1 MKKICL
7 PQTVY
12 SRIFIF
18 SAIMALTGLF
28 STPQLDAEIYKW
40 IDENGAKHYSNM
52 PPANAGDV
60 EIVFGEIQHDEAADE
75 ERVKADQKET
85 DALIEKNIKEKR
97 QASEAEQK
105 KLEEAKQDHPPLFAS
120 GCFSPSYSVQQGRG
134 VNEAII
140 PKDFTK
146 GEYQNL
152 QKLFQSLEG
161 NWGGNASVLV
171 CEETQDKVRKVVDN
185 YLIKSEGK
193 MSSTGQFDLKAT
205 LHSQKKNETRDES
218 FRLYLDPK
226 KLALEPNISIGDI
239 ELISVSSNE
248 LAYVEKTQNRSESG
262 GSEMHE
268 KVTTIKK
275 TGEASFTLERILYYN
290 GRLIKISTW
299 HLKNK

>member
-1 MKKICL
+1 M
-7 PQTVY
+7 VY
-12 SRIFIF
+12 LRIFIF

-28 STPQLDAEIYKW
+28 GTSQLNAEIYKW
-40 IDENGAKHYSNM
+40 IDENGLKHYSNM
-52 PPANAGDV
+52 PPANAGNV
-60 EIVFGEIQHDEAADE
+60 EIVFGEIQYDEAADQ

-85 DALIEKNIKEKR
+85 DAFIEKNKKEER

-105 KLEEAKQDHPPLFAS
+105 KLKDSKQDEPPLFS
-120 GCFSPSYSVQQGRG
+120 SECFSPSYSVQQGRG

-140 PKDFTK
+140 PRDFNG

-161 NWGGNASVLV
+161 NWEGNASVLV
-171 CEETQDKVRKVVDN
+171 CEETEDDVRKVVDN
-185 YLIKSEGK
+185 YSVKSLCK

-218 FRLYLDPK
+218 LCLYLDPQ

-239 ELISVSSNE
+239 ELISVSSDE

-268 KVTTIKK
+268 KVTTLKK
-275 TGEASFTLERILYYN
+275 TGEASFSLERILYYN
-290 GRLIKISTW
+290 GRLITISTW
-299 HLKNK
+299 HLENK